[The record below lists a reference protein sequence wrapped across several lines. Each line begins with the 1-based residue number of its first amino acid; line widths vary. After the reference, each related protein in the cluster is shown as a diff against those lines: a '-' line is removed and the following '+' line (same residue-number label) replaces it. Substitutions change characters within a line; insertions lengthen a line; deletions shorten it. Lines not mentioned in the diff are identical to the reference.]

1 MRALP
6 SWFYLNLITSQRS
19 SSLNT
24 ITLELG
30 LQHMNLK
37 GWVGNTTQSIAT
49 LDQENI
55 KQSQWGS
62 AQCRNSG
69 RYCRICLKVIHPKQ
83 WGSGLFIYWFPSAM
97 DWELFPGGTDPQPLW
112 SAHGSWALSRDQKRP
127 SGRARCLRLKLLG
140 LRVRC
145 GPCREG
151 GALVTLGGAV
161 AMELWVQKSQGS
173 WLSLNRW

>member
-1 MRALP
+1 MAGLNHRNLFLPVLEVWGQHDAKGCLPGLQMVTSLQVRVGREAGKMGESALSDVSSYQDSNPIVRAPP
-6 SWFYLNLITSQRS
+6 SWFYLNLISSQRS
-19 SSLNT
+19 SCLNT

-83 WGSGLFIYWFPSAM
+83 
-97 DWELFPGGTDPQPLW
+97 
-112 SAHGSWALSRDQKRP
+112 
-127 SGRARCLRLKLLG
+127 
-140 LRVRC
+140 
-145 GPCREG
+145 
-151 GALVTLGGAV
+151 
-161 AMELWVQKSQGS
+161 
-173 WLSLNRW
+173 